1 MTLIN
6 LKRNQSNEAKSTT
19 MKYRMWLADFDDV
32 DIENFPKAT
41 KATIETCPLL
51 DGKKFVY
58 LDAKFGSVVP
68 NAAPGESPFSGKLT
82 ISPIIEGI
90 TPETLDWVY
99 KNQGKQV
106 IAVWERCSDGQ
117 KFIGGTPCSGGLT
130 VKYQSIGSQD
140 GGINGIAL
148 TLEGG
153 ECPDPF
159 YFYSGELPI
168 QADNTAE

>member
-6 LKRNQSNEAKSTT
+6 LKRNQSNDAKSVT

-32 DIENFPKAT
+32 DVDNFPQAE
-41 KATIETCPLL
+41 KATIKDNPLKE
-51 DGKKFVY
+51 GKKFVY

-90 TPETLDWVY
+90 TPESLDWIY

-106 IAVWERCSDGQ
+106 IAIWERCSDGQ

-130 VKYQSIGSQD
+130 IKYQSIGTQD

-159 YFYSGELPI
+159 YFYSGNLLVETDTTI
-168 QADNTAE
+168 